1 MDLHAKLPQFRG
13 ETSLRSEIPGSL
25 WNRPEM
31 VTALR
36 SRAMGRVLQL
46 VRQHAGLS
54 QTAIGSLIG
63 MSQGKVSGIM
73 AGSQQITTLEVYERI
88 ADGLQLPDSA
98 RTTLGLAPRHI
109 PAGDGS
115 TSGSPGT
122 LRPARSVERD
132 RRPEEDNAVRRREF
146 VGLTGAGLFGAIL
159 ASADT
164 APAPTTGSTLNDLA
178 TVLTEHP
185 AAPAG
190 PTDLTRLSAT
200 VGAAKRDYQA
210 CKYGDVLTM
219 LPPLLRSL
227 RAASVAVDDN
237 HRREAEALSAE
248 AYHVA
253 ASILIKHGDKGLAWL
268 AADRSVH
275 AAQQTEIPLMIGSS
289 ARIITH
295 ALMDGGHHRA
305 AATNASTA
313 AQRMN
318 AALTQPTDDDLSV
331 YGSLLLRGAIA
342 AAHDGNRHTTTELLD
357 EAEQAGHR
365 LGHEGNHMWTAFGP
379 NNVLCHR
386 VNAAIRLGD
395 AGTAIDYARQVDL
408 DALPINERKAAL
420 LLDATRAFL
429 MWSKHEQAL
438 HMIRAAEQ
446 IAPEEI
452 TRRPNTRRLVGDL
465 VATAPISIRREA
477 REFADSLGIAA

>member
-1 MDLHAKLPQFRG
+1 MDLYATLPQFRG

-25 WNRPEM
+25 WTRPEM

-36 SRAMGRVLQL
+36 TRAMGRVLQL

-73 AGSQQITTLEVYERI
+73 AGSQHVTTLEVYERI

-98 RTTLGLAPRHI
+98 RATLGLAPRHI

-115 TSGSPGT
+115 TSGSSGT
-122 LRPARSVERD
+122 FSPARSVERD
-132 RRPEEDNAVRRREF
+132 PRPEEDNAVRRREF
-146 VGLTGAGLFGAIL
+146 AGLTGAIL
-159 ASADT
+159 AST
-164 APAPTTGSTLNDLA
+164 YPTPAPTTGGDLNDLA
-178 TVLTEHP
+178 AVLTEPP
-185 AAPAG
+185 APPAG
-190 PTDLTRLSAT
+190 PADLTRPSAR
-200 VGAAKRDYQA
+200 VAAAKRDYQA
-210 CKYGDVLTM
+210 CKYGDVLAM

-227 RAASVAVDDN
+227 RGATVSADDT
-237 HRREAEALSAE
+237 HQCEAHALSAE

-295 ALMDGGHHRA
+295 ALMDSGHHRA
-305 AATNASTA
+305 AAGNASTA
-313 AQRMN
+313 ARRMN
-318 AALTQPTDDDLSV
+318 TALTKPTDDDLSV
-331 YGSLLLRGAIA
+331 YGSLLLRGAVA
-342 AAHDGNRHTTTELLD
+342 AAHDGDRHTTAELLD
-357 EAEQAGHR
+357 EAEVAGHR
-365 LGHEGNHMWTAFGP
+365 LGHEGNHKWTAFGP

-395 AGTAIDYARQVDL
+395 AGTAIDYARKVDL
-408 DALPINERKAAL
+408 DALPINERKATL

-452 TRRPNTRRLVGDL
+452 TGRPSTRRLVGDL
-465 VATAPISIRREA
+465 VATAPISIRRDA
-477 REFADSLGIAA
+477 REFADSLGIVA

>member
-1 MDLHAKLPQFRG
+1 
-13 ETSLRSEIPGSL
+13 
-25 WNRPEM
+25 M

-36 SRAMGRVLQL
+36 SRDMGRVLQL

-73 AGSQQITTLEVYERI
+73 AGGQQVTTLEVYERI
-88 ADGLQLPDSA
+88 ADGLQIPDRA
-98 RTTLGLAPRHI
+98 RITLGLAPRNI
-109 PAGDGS
+109 PDQDGS
-115 TSGSPGT
+115 TASSSGTVSVT
-122 LRPARSVERD
+122 RSVERD
-132 RRPEEDNAVRRREF
+132 PRPEEDNAVRRREF

-159 ASADT
+159 AAADPT
-164 APAPTTGSTLNDLA
+164 PAPTTSSSLNDLA
-178 TVLTEHP
+178 TVLTEP
-185 AAPAG
+185 SAPPAG
-190 PTDLTRLSAT
+190 PADVTRLSAT
-200 VGAAKRDYQA
+200 VAAAKRDYQA

-219 LPPLLRSL
+219 LPVLLRSL
-227 RAASVAVDDN
+227 RTASVFVDDA
-237 HRREAEALSAE
+237 RQREVHALSAE
-248 AYHVA
+248 AHHVA

-275 AAQQTEIPLMIGSS
+275 AARQTEIPLMIGSS

-305 AATNASTA
+305 AAGNASTA
-313 AQRMN
+313 AQHMN

-342 AAHDGNRHTTTELLD
+342 AANDGDRHTTTELLD
-357 EAEQAGHR
+357 EAEQAGRR

>member
-1 MDLHAKLPQFRG
+1 
-13 ETSLRSEIPGSL
+13 
-25 WNRPEM
+25 M

-73 AGSQQITTLEVYERI
+73 AG
-88 ADGLQLPDSA
+88 
-98 RTTLGLAPRHI
+98 
-109 PAGDGS
+109 
-115 TSGSPGT
+115 
-122 LRPARSVERD
+122 
-132 RRPEEDNAVRRREF
+132 N
-146 VGLTGAGLFGAIL
+146 
-159 ASADT
+159 
-164 APAPTTGSTLNDLA
+164 
-178 TVLTEHP
+178 
-185 AAPAG
+185 
-190 PTDLTRLSAT
+190 
-200 VGAAKRDYQA
+200 
-210 CKYGDVLTM
+210 
-219 LPPLLRSL
+219 
-227 RAASVAVDDN
+227 
-237 HRREAEALSAE
+237 
-248 AYHVA
+248 
-253 ASILIKHGDKGLAWL
+253 
-268 AADRSVH
+268 
-275 AAQQTEIPLMIGSS
+275 
-289 ARIITH
+289 
-295 ALMDGGHHRA
+295 
-305 AATNASTA
+305 
-313 AQRMN
+313 
-318 AALTQPTDDDLSV
+318 
-331 YGSLLLRGAIA
+331 
-342 AAHDGNRHTTTELLD
+342 
-357 EAEQAGHR
+357 R

-395 AGTAIDYARQVDL
+395 AGTAIDYARRVYL

>member
-1 MDLHAKLPQFRG
+1 
-13 ETSLRSEIPGSL
+13 LRSEIPGSL
-25 WNRPEM
+25 WNRPDM

-36 SRAMGRVLQL
+36 SRDMGRVLQL
-46 VRQHAGLS
+46 VRQHTGLS

-73 AGSQQITTLEVYERI
+73 AGGQQVTTLEVYERI
-88 ADGLQLPDSA
+88 ADGLQLPDPA
-98 RTTLGLAPRHI
+98 RTALGLAPRHI
-109 PAGDGS
+109 PAQDGATAS
-115 TSGSPGT
+115 SSATIS
-122 LRPARSVERD
+122 PARSVERD
-132 RRPEEDNAVRRREF
+132 PRPEEDHAVRRREF

-159 ASADT
+159 ASTDPT
-164 APAPTTGSTLNDLA
+164 PAPTTGGSLNDLA
-178 TVLTEHP
+178 TVLTEP
-185 AAPAG
+185 ATPPAG
-190 PTDLTRLSAT
+190 PAALTRLSAR
-200 VGAAKRDYQA
+200 VAAAKRDYQA
-210 CKYGDVLTM
+210 CKYGDVLTL

-227 RAASVAVDDN
+227 RTATASVDDT
-237 HRREAEALSAE
+237 HQREAHALSAE
-248 AYHVA
+248 AHHVA

-275 AAQQTEIPLMIGSS
+275 AARQTGIPLMIGSS

-305 AATNASTA
+305 AAGNASTA
-313 AQRMN
+313 AQHMN

-342 AAHDGNRHTTTELLD
+342 AANDGNRHTTTELLD

-395 AGTAIDYARQVDL
+395 AGTAIDYARRIDL

-452 TRRPNTRRLVGDL
+452 TRRPHTRRLVGDL